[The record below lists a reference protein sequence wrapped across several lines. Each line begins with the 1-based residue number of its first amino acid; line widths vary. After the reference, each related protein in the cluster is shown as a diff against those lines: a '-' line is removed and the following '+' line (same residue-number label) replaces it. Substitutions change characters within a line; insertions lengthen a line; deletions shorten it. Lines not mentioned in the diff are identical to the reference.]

1 MKYLTSDS
9 TDIRYN
15 LALETYLMEHAD
27 LTEPILYFYINS
39 PCIIL
44 GRYQNAYEEINQ
56 QYVDE
61 HNIIIT
67 RRTSGG
73 GAVFDDLG
81 NVSFSFITKDDG
93 DAVGN
98 FARFTQPVLN
108 AIHDMGATDAQ
119 LSGRNDLQIN
129 GQKFSGNAMH
139 SQNGRLFAH
148 GTLMYD
154 VDLTQIE
161 HALNVPK
168 DKIASKGIKSVH
180 SRVTNLKPHFK
191 PEYQHLTIEQFRD
204 QLAKEILGLN
214 DLSQASRYV
223 IDQTTKDGVQELLD
237 TYYHNWDWIY
247 GKSPAFSVQHRR
259 HFDAGTVD
267 YRLNVENGK
276 ISEIKIYG
284 DFFGQGPITEV
295 EQRLKGVKFE
305 RKAIEEVFNQLA
317 VSYYFGKL
325 SSDDLINLLINQG
338 A

>member
-56 QYVDE
+56 QYVNE

-191 PEYQHLTIEQFRD
+191 PEYQQLTIEQFRD

-259 HFDAGTVD
+259 HFEAGTVD
-267 YRLNVENGK
+267 YRLSVENGK

-305 RKAIEEVFNQLA
+305 RKAIEEVFSQLD

>member
-44 GRYQNAYEEINQ
+44 GRYQNAYEEISQ

-98 FARFTQPVLN
+98 FARFTEPVLN
-108 AIHDMGATDAQ
+108 AIHDMGATNAQ

-191 PEYQHLTIEQFRD
+191 PEYQQLTIEQFRD

-214 DLSQASRYV
+214 DLSQASQYV

-305 RKAIEEVFNQLA
+305 RKAIEEVFSQLD

>member
-191 PEYQHLTIEQFRD
+191 PEYQQLTIEQFRD

-259 HFDAGTVD
+259 HFEAGTVD

-305 RKAIEEVFNQLA
+305 RKAIEEVFSQLD

-325 SSDDLINLLINQG
+325 SSDDLINLLINKG